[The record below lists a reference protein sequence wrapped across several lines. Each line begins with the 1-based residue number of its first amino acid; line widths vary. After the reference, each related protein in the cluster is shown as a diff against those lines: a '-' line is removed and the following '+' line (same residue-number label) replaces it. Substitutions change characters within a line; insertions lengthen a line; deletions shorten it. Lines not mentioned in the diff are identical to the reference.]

1 MSPVMLGGIATAAGG
16 ALLAAIGVAAGR
28 SMARRDRAAEVA
40 WWEDTYADLAATY
53 AADMDDARSQIEE
66 ALRIIED
73 LTDARLADADQGLQV
88 WELPADVADQ
98 VRANWRRN

>member
-16 ALLAAIGVAAGR
+16 ALLVGVGIAVGR
-28 SMARRDRAAEVA
+28 FTARRDNAAEIA